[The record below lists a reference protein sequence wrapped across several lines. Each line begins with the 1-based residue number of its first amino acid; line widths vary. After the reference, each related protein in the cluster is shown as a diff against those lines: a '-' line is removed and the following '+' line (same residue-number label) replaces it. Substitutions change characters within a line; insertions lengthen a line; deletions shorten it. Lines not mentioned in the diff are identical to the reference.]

1 MRPALVTG
9 SAKALSYPR
18 PKTVNPMHSG
28 YWQELTTSEF
38 DAIDVEKTV
47 AVLPVAAI
55 EQHGPHL
62 PLATDA
68 LINAGI
74 VRAALPAIPD
84 DVVALIL
91 PPLDYGAS
99 SEHGDFNGTLAVEP
113 ELLLNVWLNIADDV
127 ARAGIR
133 KLVILNSHGGQKS
146 LVDLAA
152 LNLRTAHDMLAVRC
166 NYFSFG
172 APDDLFSKE
181 EWSTGL
187 HGGEIETSLM
197 LHLHPDLVRNEALRH
212 FDSLAATLAKKN
224 RWLGAEKPIGF
235 GWKAQD
241 LNAAGVTGNA
251 AAADAARGRIY
262 LEHIAKSFAELLAEV
277 AATSLSMLA
286 DPD

>member
-1 MRPALVTG
+1 MR
-9 SAKALSYPR
+9 
-18 PKTVNPMHSG
+18 SG
-28 YWQELTTSEF
+28 YWQDLTTRDVRDF
-38 DAIDVEKTV
+38 DIERTI

-74 VRAALPAIPD
+74 LRRALQEMTD
-84 DVVALIL
+84 DPVVLVL
-91 PPLDYGAS
+91 PPIDYGTSA
-99 SEHGDFNGTLAVEP
+99 EHRDFAGTVAIDPEILLELWLAVAGD
-113 ELLLNVWLNIADDV
+113 I

-133 KLVILNSHGGQKS
+133 KLVIFNSHGGQKS

-152 LNLRTAHDMLAVRC
+152 LRLRSAYDMLAVRC

-172 APDDLFSKE
+172 APEGLFSAD
-181 EWSTGL
+181 EWRFGL

-197 LHLHPDLVRNEALRH
+197 LQLHPELVRMDRARDFENAAEALSRR
-212 FDSLAATLAKKN
+212 N
-224 RWLGAEKPIGF
+224 RWLSAEKPIGF

-251 AAADAARGRIY
+251 ANADAERGGSY
-262 LEHIAKSFAELLAEV
+262 LTHLVQSFAELIDEV
-277 AATSLSMLA
+277 AEMPLGMIA
-286 DPD
+286 DSR

>member
-1 MRPALVTG
+1 MR
-9 SAKALSYPR
+9 
-18 PKTVNPMHSG
+18 SG
-28 YWQELTTSEF
+28 YWQELTTRDF
-38 DAIDVEKTV
+38 DAFDVEKTV

-74 VRAALPAIPD
+74 VRAALPQIAD
-84 DVVALIL
+84 DVTALML
-91 PPLDYGAS
+91 PPLDFGS
-99 SEHGDFNGTLAVEP
+99 SGEHGDFDGTLAIEP

-127 ARAGIR
+127 ARVGIR
-133 KLVILNSHGGQKS
+133 KIVILNSHGGQKS

-152 LNLRTAHDMLAVRC
+152 LNLRRAHGMLAVRC

-172 APDDLFSKE
+172 APSGLFSSE
-181 EWSTGL
+181 EWSAGL

-197 LHLHPDLVRNEALRH
+197 LHLHPELVRTDRTRN
-212 FDSLAATLAKKN
+212 FDSLAAALAQKN
-224 RWLGAEKPIGF
+224 KWLGAEKPIGF

-251 AAADAARGRIY
+251 AAADAARGRTY
-262 LEHIAKSFAELLAEV
+262 LEHLAKSLAELLSEV
-277 AATSLSMLA
+277 AATPLAMLA
-286 DPD
+286 DAD

>member
-1 MRPALVTG
+1 MQ
-9 SAKALSYPR
+9 
-18 PKTVNPMHSG
+18 SG
-28 YWQELTTSEF
+28 YWQNMTTRDF
-38 DAIDVEKTV
+38 GDLDVEKTV
-47 AVLPVAAI
+47 AVLPVAAV

-74 VRAALPAIPD
+74 VRAALDALSD
-84 DVVALIL
+84 DVVALML
-91 PPLDYGAS
+91 PAFDYGS
-99 SEHGDFNGTLAVEP
+99 SGEHADFDGTLAVEP

-133 KLVILNSHGGQKS
+133 KIVILNSHGGQKS

-172 APDDLFSKE
+172 APDGLFSAK
-181 EWSTGL
+181 EWSAGL

-197 LHLHPDLVRNEALRH
+197 LHLHPQQVRTEWLKN
-212 FDSLAATLAKKN
+212 FDSLVTTLAESNK
-224 RWLGAEKPIGF
+224 WLGVEKPIGF

-241 LNAAGVTGNA
+241 LNPAGVAGNA
-251 AAADAARGRIY
+251 ARADADRGAAY
-262 LEHIAKSFAELLAEV
+262 LAHIGKSLAELLSEV
-277 AATSLSMLA
+277 AATPLGILG
-286 DPD
+286 